1 VGAQP
6 LSDFQGALAKIAR
19 VGWEIIN
26 DPMAK
31 NQDRMMAMREVR
43 EAYNTSLTRCLVSP
57 LTKRRFPRR

>member
-1 VGAQP
+1 MAE
-6 LSDFQGALAKIAR
+6 IAH

-26 DPMAK
+26 EPMAK